1 MIRLKESIL
10 VKKSLDSVFKYTSDF
25 SHIQDWDPG
34 VVSSVKVDHKKI
46 GVGSQYDLVLKF
58 GPFRPKMKYEIIE
71 YDPFSRVVLKGV
83 GESFTAMDTI
93 VFRKTA
99 GGTQIDYQADIRF
112 HRCRNVIDKILSP
125 VIKKTGQKAM
135 AGLEQ
140 KLDRTRGL
148 PPNKTM
154 WFKSGTGLP
163 DYLAD
168 HLIIPG
174 MLLFSRFGYELG
186 RRFWSEPKGVLYGKR
201 IVLTGGTSGIG
212 KAAAFKLAEKK
223 AFLTI
228 IARNRAKAEQVQQE
242 IFQKTGN
249 PRIDFLIAD
258 LSLMQ
263 DIRAVSETLKASK
276 TNIDILINNAGALFN
291 ERKNTPEGLEQT
303 FATDLLGVFLLTQ
316 NLKTALSASKSPRI
330 INVSSGGMYTQKIEV
345 NDLENS
351 QGRYNG
357 AKAYARAKRGIVILT
372 QIWAEQFKRYG
383 IRVNAMH
390 PGWVD
395 TPGIERSLPGFHQRV
410 KRILRTPEQ
419 GADTIVWLASSKRAG
434 QYTGL
439 FWLDRRPHETVIFS
453 GTRESPQER
462 QILWEKLSAFLSKG

>member
-34 VVSSVKVDHKKI
+34 VVSSVTVDHKKI

-112 HRCRNVIDKILSP
+112 HRRGNVIDKILSP

-223 AFLTI
+223 
-228 IARNRAKAEQVQQE
+228 
-242 IFQKTGN
+242 
-249 PRIDFLIAD
+249 
-258 LSLMQ
+258 S
-263 DIRAVSETLKASK
+263 
-276 TNIDILINNAGALFN
+276 LFN
-291 ERKNTPEGLEQT
+291 HYRKEPC
-303 FATDLLGVFLLTQ
+303 
-316 NLKTALSASKSPRI
+316 
-330 INVSSGGMYTQKIEV
+330 
-345 NDLENS
+345 
-351 QGRYNG
+351 
-357 AKAYARAKRGIVILT
+357 
-372 QIWAEQFKRYG
+372 
-383 IRVNAMH
+383 
-390 PGWVD
+390 
-395 TPGIERSLPGFHQRV
+395 
-410 KRILRTPEQ
+410 
-419 GADTIVWLASSKRAG
+419 
-434 QYTGL
+434 
-439 FWLDRRPHETVIFS
+439 
-453 GTRESPQER
+453 
-462 QILWEKLSAFLSKG
+462 KG